1 MASLLSSA
9 FSALAPAGVKMA
21 VAIGKT
27 AVDLAKDAGSAAVGS
42 IKNKNI
48 LIPDRKSTRLNSSH
62 GYISYAVFCLKKKK
76 KQKKK
81 KKKNETRKYENA
93 PENSSTES
101 HHKVTPNYETASA
114 ALCAL
119 QSI

>member
-9 FSALAPAGVKMA
+9 FSALAPAGVKIA

-48 LIPDRKSTRLNSSH
+48 LIPLKEPSKGKIVSNNE
-62 GYISYAVFCLKKKK
+62 IKKKFCK
-76 KQKKK
+76 KQK
-81 KKKNETRKYENA
+81 
-93 PENSSTES
+93 S
-101 HHKVTPNYETASA
+101 
-114 ALCAL
+114 
-119 QSI
+119 